1 MAEIME
7 RVAKV
12 EERYDGLAYI
22 QTDLKESM
30 RVLEARMDA
39 GFIEVR
45 GEFKAIRAEMHSQFR
60 WVLGGIGGAV
70 LTIIVAMFGLAAAFA
85 SNWRG

>member
-1 MAEIME
+1 MAEMMG

-22 QTDLKESM
+22 QNDLRESM
-30 RVLEARMDA
+30 RVLETRMDA

-45 GEFKAIRAEMHSQFR
+45 GELKDIRAEMHTQFR
-60 WVLGGIGGAV
+60 WVIGGIGGAV
-70 LTIIVAMFGLAAAFA
+70 LTILVAMFGLAAAFA